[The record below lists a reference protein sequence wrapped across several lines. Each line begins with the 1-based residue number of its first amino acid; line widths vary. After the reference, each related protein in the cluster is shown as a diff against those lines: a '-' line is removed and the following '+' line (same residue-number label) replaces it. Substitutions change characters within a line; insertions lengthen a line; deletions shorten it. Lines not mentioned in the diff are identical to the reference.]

1 MRTLSKLFLVLLL
14 CNLAACASNGTL
26 EYKPLHWRGKLWAIT
41 GKAIIDPDGDFIT
54 IVINDTDVM
63 SGILSKDNPVVVME
77 GKYQDYD
84 ISSRCQLN
92 ISGGKNAKHICGI
105 MVDGAFAGNFSF

>member
-26 EYKPLHWRGKLWAIT
+26 EYRPIHWKGDLWSIT

-54 IVINDTDVM
+54 IVINGTDVM
-63 SGILSKDNPVVVME
+63 SGILSKDNPKTVME
-77 GKYQDYD
+77 AKYQDYD
-84 ISSRCQLN
+84 VSAQCIIN
-92 ISGGKNAKHICGI
+92 SGDKNARHACS
-105 MVDGAFAGNFSF
+105 MLVDGAFAGNFTF